1 MMRLRQLRRAAL
13 LVASAGFSLGAP
25 GAHITAAGAATAPA
39 SERKIYADY
48 HSPRYTRE
56 HDGAV
61 GVWKFS
67 SVARTSKVPDR
78 EVNRNADLIDADGRH
93 ELAAAAYPLVG
104 MQSELD
110 PDYLEY
116 QVLSAKTAGIDGF
129 FVEWG
134 FQEHSSEGIRQ
145 ALTTVAAR
153 YDFEIGLTIC
163 DRWLFMQ
170 LPGLR
175 PELKERAQLMAEF
188 QRNYDFLRRAVLT
201 EPTSPRYRGRPV
213 LLLFGGGLTPEEF
226 RVMQASPPGGGADE
240 PHVFIRPLLLG
251 VSSVP
256 ADAPSPGWEKSPWYS
271 PERGFAA
278 GVAGFFG
285 WVPTRAR
292 TDALEKL
299 PGAFDRYG
307 TLPDAINYLRII
319 HAVPSQRPRISCAT
333 PGFDNRTCAG
343 WGSDFSYLPRG
354 AGEIYRA
361 MWKFNLET
369 KGVDW
374 VYLPTWN
381 DWTEGSQIEP
391 SVEDGGLF
399 LKLTAVA
406 AARFKGI
413 AIAPDLTELPR
424 ELFGLRRRLRRLE
437 KIGTPIDPEVLTRLN
452 AAAVALSRR
461 DGEAARAGLAAASA
475 SIAGREA
482 RLPASERLVLSAEN
496 NGLVRAGAHS
506 AEGASALPQ
515 RWRLD
520 ESAAARLRSC
530 YHEAVL
536 EFDYR
541 PTARGRLQILTD
553 TRRARSAVG
562 DFGVVAD
569 INNLGAGDWRTARV
583 RIFAEN
589 AAWRQRLPGD
599 ADLEFRGAAEVRN
612 VRLHVEVHPRAP

>member
-1 MMRLRQLRRAAL
+1 MMRLRRFHLAAFL
-13 LVASAGFSLGAP
+13 AASTAFSVDA
-25 GAHITAAGAATAPA
+25 TAATAA
-39 SERKIYADY
+39 ERKIYADY

-67 SVARTSKVPDR
+67 GVAKTSKVPNP
-78 EVNRNADLIDADGRH
+78 EVNLNPDLIDGDGRH
-93 ELAAAAYPLVG
+93 QLAAAAYPLVG

-134 FQEHSSEGIRQ
+134 FIEHSSEGIRR
-145 ALTTVAAR
+145 ALTAVAAR
-153 YDFEIGLTIC
+153 YDFEIGITIC
-163 DRWLFMQ
+163 DRWLFTQ
-170 LPGLR
+170 LPGLK
-175 PELKERAQLMAEF
+175 PELKERAQLVAEF

-201 EPTSPRYRGRPV
+201 EPTTPRYGGRPV

-226 RVMQASPPGGGADE
+226 RTLQASAPAGAANE
-240 PHVFIRPLLLG
+240 PQVFIRPLLSA
-251 VSSVP
+251 VSSAP
-256 ADAPSPGWEKSPWYS
+256 ADAPSPVWEKSPWYS
-271 PERGFAA
+271 PERGFAT

-319 HAVPSQRPRISCAT
+319 QTVPSDGPRISCAT

-361 MWKFNLET
+361 MWKFNVEAS
-369 KGVDW
+369 GVDW

-391 SVEDGGLF
+391 SVEDGGLL

-406 AARFKGI
+406 AAQFKGL
-413 AIAPDLTELPR
+413 AIAPNLTELPR
-424 ELFGLRRRLRRLE
+424 ELFELRRRQRRLE
-437 KIGTPIDPEVLTRLN
+437 KIGAPIDHEELARLD
-452 AAAVALSRR
+452 AAAVALSLR
-461 DGEAARAGLAAASA
+461 DADTARAGLAATRASLA
-475 SIAGREA
+475 QREA
-482 RLPASERLVLSAEN
+482 HLPAPEQLVLTTEN
-496 NGLVRAGAHS
+496 EGLVSVGPDSS
-506 AEGASALPQ
+506 AARPHLPQ
-515 RWRLD
+515 RWRVS
-520 ESAAARLRSC
+520 ESLATKLKGC
-530 YHEAVL
+530 YYEAVL

-541 PTARGRLQILTD
+541 PTARGKFQIFTD
-553 TRRARSAVG
+553 TNRTKSAVG
-562 DFGVVAD
+562 DFSIVAD
-569 INNLGAGDWRTARV
+569 INSLGAGDWRTARV
-583 RIFAEN
+583 RIFAQN
-589 AAWRQRLPGD
+589 AAWQHRLPGGS
-599 ADLEFRGAAEVRN
+599 DLEFRGAAEVRN
-612 VRLHVEVHPRAP
+612 VRLHVQVYPRAP

>member
-1 MMRLRQLRRAAL
+1 MTRLCAIL
-13 LVASAGFSLGAP
+13 LTVIPISFVGA
-25 GAHITAAGAATAPA
+25 TAATPT

-61 GVWKFS
+61 GVWKFTT
-67 SVARTSKVPDR
+67 VARTSKVPNR

-145 ALTTVAAR
+145 ALTAVAAR
-153 YDFEIGLTIC
+153 YDFEIGITIC

-170 LPGLR
+170 LPGLK

-188 QRNYDFLRRAVLT
+188 QRNYDFLRRAVLIG
-201 EPTSPRYRGRPV
+201 PTNPRYRGRPV

-226 RVMQASPPGGGADE
+226 RALPASAPDGAADA
-240 PHVFIRPLLLG
+240 PHVFIRPLLSG
-251 VSSVP
+251 VSSGSN
-256 ADAPSPGWEKSPWYS
+256 DATSPVWETSPWYS
-271 PERGFAA
+271 PERGFAE

-319 HAVPSQRPRISCAT
+319 HAVPSQGPRISCAT

-361 MWKFNLET
+361 MWKFNVEV
-369 KGVDW
+369 KDVDW

-424 ELFGLRRRLRRLE
+424 ELFELRRRLRLLE
-437 KIGTPIDPEVLTRLN
+437 KIGMPIDAEARTRLN

-475 SIAGREA
+475 SIVQLEA
-482 RLPASERLVLSAEN
+482 RLPAPERLVLTVEN
-496 NGLVRAGAHS
+496 SGLLNVGSHALAGDS
-506 AEGASALPQ
+506 VLPR
-515 RWRLD
+515 RWRVD
-520 ESAAARLRSC
+520 ESAAARLRDC

-553 TRRARSAVG
+553 TNRPRSAVG
-562 DFGVVAD
+562 DFSVVAD

-589 AAWRQRLPGD
+589 ATWQHRLPGD

-612 VRLHVEVHPRAP
+612 VRLCAELYRRTP

>member
-1 MMRLRQLRRAAL
+1 MMRLRQLLHAAL

-25 GAHITAAGAATAPA
+25 GARASTTGTAAATAA
-39 SERKIYADY
+39 ERKIYADY

-61 GVWKFS
+61 GVWKYS
-67 SVARTSKVPDR
+67 SVARTSKVPNP
-78 EVNRNADLIDADGRH
+78 EVNRNPDLIDADGRH

-145 ALTTVAAR
+145 ALTAVATR
-153 YDFEIGLTIC
+153 YDFEIGITIC

-170 LPGLR
+170 LPGLKL
-175 PELKERAQLMAEF
+175 ELKERAQLMAEF
-188 QRNYDFLRRAVLT
+188 QRNYDFLRRSVLT
-201 EPTSPRYRGRPV
+201 GPTTPRYRGRPV
-213 LLLFGGGLTPEEF
+213 LLLFGGGLTPEEL
-226 RVMQASPPGGGADE
+226 RALQASASGAAPDQ
-240 PHVFIRPLLLG
+240 PLVFIRPLLSG
-251 VSSVP
+251 VSGTP
-256 ADAPSPGWEKSPWYS
+256 ADAPSPVWEKSPWYS
-271 PERGFAA
+271 PEHGFPA

-292 TDALEKL
+292 TDALENL
-299 PGAFDRYG
+299 PGSFDRHG

-319 HAVPSQRPRISCAT
+319 QAVPSRGPRISCAT

-391 SVEDGGLF
+391 SVEDGGLA

-413 AIAPDLTELPR
+413 AIAPGLTELPR
-424 ELFGLRRRLRRLE
+424 ELFELRQRVRRLE
-437 KIGTPIDPEVLTRLN
+437 KTGARIDRETLAQLD

-475 SIAGREA
+475 PIAQLEA
-482 RLPASERLVLSAEN
+482 QRPAPERLVLTAGN
-496 NGLVRAGAHS
+496 KGLESVGSPPSAGA
-506 AEGASALPQ
+506 AALPQ
-515 RWRLD
+515 RWRVA
-520 ESAAARLRSC
+520 ESAAIGLRSS

-536 EFDYR
+536 EFEYR

-553 TRRARSAVG
+553 TNRARSAVG
-562 DFGVVAD
+562 DFSIVAD
-569 INNLGAGDWRTARV
+569 INSLGAGDWRTARV
-583 RIFAEN
+583 RIFAGN
-589 AAWRQRLPGD
+589 AAWRQRLSGD
-599 ADLEFRGAAEVRN
+599 SDLEFRGAAEVRN
-612 VRLHVEVHPRAP
+612 IRLHVDIHPRAP

>member
-1 MMRLRQLRRAAL
+1 MIRFRAIL
-13 LVASAGFSLGAP
+13 LTVFSISFVGA
-25 GAHITAAGAATAPA
+25 TAATPA

-67 SVARTSKVPDR
+67 SVARTSKVPNR

-145 ALTTVAAR
+145 ALTAVAAR

-170 LPGLR
+170 LSGLK

-188 QRNYDFLRRAVLT
+188 QRNYDFLRRTVLT
-201 EPTSPRYRGRPV
+201 GPTSPRYRGRPV

-226 RVMQASPPGGGADE
+226 RALQASASPSAADE
-240 PHVFIRPLLLG
+240 PQVFIRPLLSG
-251 VSSVP
+251 VSSGSN
-256 ADAPSPGWEKSPWYS
+256 DATSPVWETSPWYS

-307 TLPDAINYLRII
+307 ALPDAINYLRII
-319 HAVPSQRPRISCAT
+319 HAVPSQGPRISCAT

-361 MWKFNLET
+361 MWKFNLEA

-424 ELFGLRRRLRRLE
+424 ELFDLRRRLRRLE
-437 KIGTPIDPEVLTRLN
+437 KIGAPIDAEARTRLD

-461 DGEAARAGLAAASA
+461 DGEAARSGLAAASA
-475 SIAGREA
+475 SIVQREA
-482 RLPASERLVLSAEN
+482 RLPAPDRLVLTAEN
-496 NGLVRAGAHS
+496 NGLVNTGSHP

-515 RWRLD
+515 RWRVS
-520 ESAAARLRSC
+520 ESAAASLRSC

-553 TRRARSAVG
+553 TNRARSAVG
-562 DFGVVAD
+562 DFSVVAD

-589 AAWRQRLPGD
+589 AAWQHRLPGD
-599 ADLEFRGAAEVRN
+599 SDLEFRGAAEVRN
-612 VRLHVEVHPRAP
+612 VRLQAEVYRRAP

>member
-1 MMRLRQLRRAAL
+1 MIRFRAIL
-13 LVASAGFSLGAP
+13 LTVFS
-25 GAHITAAGAATAPA
+25 ISFVSATAVTPT

-67 SVARTSKVPDR
+67 TVARTSKLPNR

-145 ALTTVAAR
+145 ALTAVAAR

-170 LPGLR
+170 LPGLK
-175 PELKERAQLMAEF
+175 PELKERAQLLAEF

-226 RVMQASPPGGGADE
+226 RALQASAPDGAADA
-240 PHVFIRPLLLG
+240 PHVFVRPLLSG
-251 VSSVP
+251 VSSGSN
-256 ADAPSPGWEKSPWYS
+256 DATSPVWETSPWYS
-271 PERGFAA
+271 PERGLAA

-319 HAVPSQRPRISCAT
+319 HAVPSQGPRISCAT

-361 MWKFNLET
+361 MWKFNLEA

-406 AARFKGI
+406 VARFKGI

-424 ELFGLRRRLRRLE
+424 ELFDLRRRLRLLE
-437 KIGTPIDPEVLTRLN
+437 KIGMPVDAEARTRLD

-475 SIAGREA
+475 SLVQLEA
-482 RLPASERLVLSAEN
+482 CLPAPDRLVLTTEN
-496 NGLVRAGAHS
+496 NGLVNTGSHP

-515 RWRLD
+515 RWRVS
-520 ESAAARLRSC
+520 EPAASSLRSR

-541 PTARGRLQILTD
+541 PTARGRLQIFTD
-553 TRRARSAVG
+553 TNRARSDVG
-562 DFGVVAD
+562 DFSVVAD

-589 AAWRQRLPGD
+589 VAWLHRLPD
-599 ADLEFRGAAEVRN
+599 DSDLEFRGAAEVRN
-612 VRLHVEVHPRAP
+612 VRLHAEVYRRAP